1 VRSHG
6 ITHLVGGPGER
17 PSAMNGERREWL
29 ERLQRATRGAADD
42 LQDSEDPTRRALV
55 ADLEQ
60 LADRLRRE
68 LERADHGETG
78 APGIG

>member
-1 VRSHG
+1 M
-6 ITHLVGGPGER
+6 GGPGER

-29 ERLQRATRGAADD
+29 ERLHSATRGAADD
-42 LQDSEDPTRRALV
+42 LRDSKDPQRRALV

-60 LADRLRRE
+60 LAGHLRRE